1 MIPTGVHTLPPGVDF
16 PAELVAGLCG
26 HLKGSPPEAMAR
38 VTVYLNTA
46 RMLMR
51 VREAFIRRAPVLLPR
66 LRLITALADDPALG
80 LPAATPPL
88 RRRLEL
94 ARLVSGLLHAQPDLA
109 PRSAVFDLADSLA
122 ALMDE
127 MQSEGVGIDRLMGLD
142 VSNHSAHWARVQT
155 FFRIIAPQ
163 LTDDTSPDPG
173 TLQRLAVE
181 RLIARWQAA
190 PPADPVIVAGST
202 GSRGMTARLMA
213 AVARLPNGT
222 VVLPGFDGNL
232 PPDAWEAMDDIL
244 TSEDHPQFRYRQL
257 ARQLNC
263 SPPDFRPWTTA
274 PPPAPDRNRL
284 ISLSLRPAPVTDRWL
299 AQGPGLPDLIGATQD
314 MTLIEAPTPRAEALA
329 IALILRE
336 AAETGTRAALITPDR
351 TLARHVTA
359 ALDRWQI
366 RPDDSAGRPLA
377 LSAPG
382 RFLRHVA
389 DLFCTRLTADRLLIL
404 LKHPLTASGG
414 DRGLHALLSRELER
428 RLRRHGPAFPTPDDL
443 VHWAA
448 GSGIEGAADWAARL
462 SGILGAAADTGGPLP
477 LADHVARHR
486 ALAEELAR
494 GSAAEGSGGLWDK
507 ATGQAALQLIGELAA
522 EAAHGGEMT
531 AVEYR
536 DLFQA
541 LLARGEVRETVQSH
555 PQILIWGTVEARMQD
570 AGLVILGG
578 LNDGVW
584 PQLPDPDPWLNRA
597 LRKEAGLLLPER
609 RIGLSAHDYQQAVAA
624 PRVVLSRAA
633 RDAEAECV
641 PSRWLNRLTNLMAG
655 LPGRNGPQ
663 ALDTMRQRGARWLA
677 LAAALEA
684 PTAAQLDDP
693 ALAPATRPAPQ
704 PPVAQR
710 PRRLPLTAI
719 ARLIRDP
726 YAIYARHLLRLYPLD
741 PIHPSVDARDR
752 GTVLHRILERFV
764 RERPADETA
773 DLARSRLLAIAAE
786 VLAEETP
793 FAAARALWFARLA
806 RVAGHVLAQ
815 DRKHGGSAIL
825 TETKGE
831 IALPGQ
837 DFTLYGTP
845 DRIDRLPDG
854 RLHLIDY
861 KSGTPP
867 SEKMQEHYEKQLLL
881 AAAMAERGGF
891 ADLGPAEVARISY
904 VGLGT
909 GEKAVETDLPPG
921 RLDEEWRRF
930 LTLIER
936 YNRRST
942 GYTARRAVFEDR
954 FEGDYDHLSRLGEW
968 QMSDRAAPAPVGED
982 GGQP

>member
-1 MIPTGVHTLPPGVDF
+1 MIPAGVHTLPPGVDF

-173 TLQRLAVE
+173 ALQRLAVE

-263 SPPDFRPWTTA
+263 SPLDFRCWNMA
-274 PPPAPDRNRL
+274 LPPAPDRNRL

-299 AQGPGLPDLIGATQD
+299 AEGPGLPDLIGATQE
-314 MTLIEAPTPRAEALA
+314 MTLIEAPTPRVEALA

-366 RPDDSAGRPLA
+366 LPDDSAGRPLA

-404 LKHPLTASGG
+404 LKHPLTASGDG
-414 DRGLHALLSRELER
+414 RGLHALLSRELER

-448 GSGIEGAADWAARL
+448 SSGIEGAADWAARL
-462 SGILGAAADTGGPLP
+462 SGILGAAADTGGLLP

-486 ALAEELAR
+486 TIAEELAR

-641 PSRWLNRLTNLMAG
+641 PSRWLNRLTNLIGG
-655 LPGRNGPQ
+655 LKAQGGE
-663 ALDTMRQRGARWLA
+663 AA
-677 LAAALEA
+677 LAAMRARGNRWLSLAERFEADLRAVPAASALRN
-684 PTAAQLDDP
+684 P
-693 ALAPATRPAPQ
+693 RPAPA
-704 PPVAQR
+704 PPASA
-710 PRRLPLTAI
+710 RLNTLPVTRI
-719 ARLIRDP
+719 EKLIRDP
-726 YAIYARHLLRLYPLD
+726 YHIYAERILRLAPLN
-741 PIHPSVDARDR
+741 PLAPEPDARLR
-752 GTVLHRILERFV
+752 GTVLHRV
-764 RERPADETA
+764 PDAYVQAHPPGTPG
-773 DLARSRLLAIAAE
+773 DLAAFLAIAE
-786 VLAEETP
+786 TILAQECPWIATRLHWL
-793 FAAARALWFARLA
+793 ARLHRTARAFVDWN
-806 RVAGHVLAQ
+806 AGLDAQ
-815 DRKHGGSAIL
+815 PVL
-825 TETKGE
+825 TERKG
-831 IALPGQ
+831 ALTLGG
-837 DFTLYGTP
+837 FTLTGQP
-845 DRIDRLPDG
+845 DRIDRAADG
-854 RLHLIDY
+854 RLRLYDY
-861 KSGTPP
+861 KTGTLP
-867 SEKMQEHYEKQLLL
+867 STKQIEFYNKQLVLL
-881 AAAMAERGGF
+881 AIMASEDAFG
-891 ADLGPAEVARISY
+891 LGPAEVESATFI
-904 VGLGT
+904 GLGSKFDSRAAPVAP
-909 GEKAVETDLPPG
+909 GDLLAERA
-921 RLDEEWRRF
+921 RL
-930 LTLIER
+930 LKLIAA
-936 YNRRST
+936 YQDPDQ
-942 GYTARRAVFEDR
+942 GFTALRAVAEER
-954 FEGDYDHLSRLGEW
+954 QTGDYDALARRGEW
-968 QMSDRAAPAPVGED
+968 EAGDAAVTIRVGDAD
-982 GGQP
+982 G